1 MAYYPSA
8 IQALIDQFA
17 KFPSIGEKSA
27 QRFVFFLLRQQQ
39 EELVKFATL
48 IINLRET
55 MIVCSQCQ
63 NYSDRTPCSLCTQP
77 TRDKSILCVVAYSHD
92 VNAIEKTGEYKGLY
106 HILGGNINIL
116 DGITPDTLRIKE
128 LAERIKKS
136 NRGIQEVILACNPDL
151 EGESTNLYLEKIL
164 KQYPVKV
171 TKLARGLPRGADI
184 EYTDE
189 ITLGDALKAR
199 L

>member
-63 NYSDRTPCSLCTQP
+63 NYSDRNPCSLCTQP